1 MGPPGDLAVH
11 RGLKGLGQNGLGV
24 DGGHAEKGRHPHPED
39 GPRPAGCQRGG
50 AAGDVAGAHLRRH
63 RGGQRLK
70 AAHAVLAGRLAV
82 QAEPAEQ
89 VFDAGAELA
98 HLHKAQPDGEKDAG
112 AAQQKQQ
119 KIVPQKVADGADRL
133 GKCLHIVPLTFRKMP
148 PVKAECS
155 KLCAIQIQMPAHRT
169 LGASIPCFCGKVKCA
184 RRAAAAQKM
193 PRRRA
198 GWGRAARFGRA
209 ARKGGER
216 TPGARR
222 AGKSAGGKKVRRGP
236 KGRKWGWD
244 YKTRPAG
251 RRCAARRYCPPGC
264 R

>member
-1 MGPPGDLAVH
+1 MPSLPAALPCRLNPPNRFLTPAPNLRTCTKPSRMV
-11 RGLKGLGQNGLGV
+11 KKMPV
-24 DGGHAEKGRHPHPED
+24 PHS
-39 GPRPAGCQRGG
+39 RNSK
-50 AAGDVAGAHLRRH
+50 
-63 RGGQRLK
+63 RL
-70 AAHAVLAGRLAV
+70 
-82 QAEPAEQ
+82 
-89 VFDAGAELA
+89 F
-98 HLHKAQPDGEKDAG
+98 HKKSLTALTAWVN
-112 AAQQKQQ
+112 AS
-119 KIVPQKVADGADRL
+119 ISF
-133 GKCLHIVPLTFRKMP
+133 PLTFRKMP